1 MTTRKRAQMLKN
13 QEGFSIVEALLV
25 FAIFSI
31 VALGIAGLIK
41 TSRTGFDVAATQA
54 FVQRTGTAVSEQMQ
68 REFTSAAALQVT
80 SCGPQ
85 GTAGKAVMY
94 MTMKPQDP
102 YRCVYEWTYA
112 GDLGPQLYRC
122 SLAVWT
128 VGGSCTNTPENLL
141 LIQHALNAPANVATQ
156 IRAQNILFQRVDC
169 LPNTL
174 GSCSDPGRKVVTPLF
189 DFRFDL
195 DIPNVTWPTS
205 DSFPGQR
212 FAASFTTRN

>member
-1 MTTRKRAQMLKN
+1 MLRN
-13 QEGFSIVEALLV
+13 QEGFSLVEALV
-25 FAIFSI
+25 VVAIFSF

-41 TSRTGFDVAATQA
+41 TSRTGFAVAATHA

-94 MTMKPQDP
+94 MTPLGET
-102 YRCVYEWTYA
+102 RCIYEWTNA
-112 GDLGPQLYRC
+112 TPPGPQLFRC
-122 SLAVWT
+122 KLAAWSA
-128 VGGSCTNTPENLL
+128 GGSCMNTPENLL
-141 LIQHALNAPANVATQ
+141 LIQHALNAPENVATQ

-169 LPNTL
+169 LPNTS
-174 GSCSDPGRKVVTPLF
+174 GSCSDPGRQVVTPLF

-195 DIPNVTWPTS
+195 DIPNVTWATS

>member
-1 MTTRKRAQMLKN
+1 MLRN
-13 QEGFSIVEALLV
+13 QEGASLVEALLV
-25 FAIFSI
+25 VAVFSF

-41 TSRTGFDVAATQA
+41 TSRTGFDVAATHA
-54 FVQRTGTAVSEQMQ
+54 FVQRMGTAVSEQMQ
-68 REFTSAAALQVT
+68 RELTTAAALQVA

-94 MTMKPQDP
+94 LTRVGET
-102 YRCVYEWTYA
+102 RCIYEWTDA
-112 GDLGPQLYRC
+112 TPPGPQLFRC
-122 SLAVWT
+122 KLASWI

-141 LIQHALNAPANVATQ
+141 LIQQALHAPGNVATQ

-169 LPNTL
+169 LPNAS
-174 GSCSDPGRKVVTPLF
+174 GSCGDPGRQVVTPLF

-195 DIPNVTWPTS
+195 DIPNVTWATS

>member
-1 MTTRKRAQMLKN
+1 VIGRAQIMLLQN
-13 QEGFSIVEALLV
+13 PRGFSIVEALLV
-25 FAIFSI
+25 AFLFLI
-31 VALGIAGLIK
+31 VALSIAGMIK
-41 TSRTGFDVAATQA
+41 TSNSGFDMAATQA

-68 REFTSAAALQVT
+68 RELTSAAALQVT

-85 GTAGKAVMY
+85 GTTGKAVMY
-94 MTMKPQDP
+94 MTQVGKT
-102 YRCVYEWTYA
+102 RCIYEWTDA
-112 GDLGPQLYRC
+112 TPPWPQLFRC
-122 SLAVWT
+122 NLAGWT

-141 LIQHALNAPANVATQ
+141 LIQQALNAPENVATQ
-156 IRAQNILFQRVDC
+156 IRAQNILFQRVVC
-169 LPNTL
+169 LPNPS
-174 GSCSDPGRKVVTPLF
+174 GSCSDPGRQVVSPLF

>member
-1 MTTRKRAQMLKN
+1 VIGRARLTSLQN
-13 QEGFSIVEALLV
+13 QKGFSLLEALLV
-25 FAIFSI
+25 AFLFLI
-31 VALGIAGLIK
+31 VALSIAGMIN
-41 TSRTGFDVAATQA
+41 SSNTGFDVAATQA

-68 REFTSAAALQVT
+68 REFTTATALQVT

-85 GTAGKAVMY
+85 GAMGKAVMY
-94 MTMKPQDP
+94 MTQLGNT
-102 YRCVYEWTYA
+102 RCIYEWTDA
-112 GDLGPQLYRC
+112 TPPGPQLFRC
-122 SLAVWT
+122 NLAGWT

-141 LIQHALNAPANVATQ
+141 FIQQALNAPRNVATQ

-169 LPNTL
+169 LPNAS
-174 GSCSDPGRKVVTPLF
+174 GACGDPGRQVVSPLF

-195 DIPNVTWPTS
+195 DIPNVTWTTS